1 MTDVSPSQFEIQGPH
16 ASGWGVRL
24 TLVREGNI
32 MKKPFTTV
40 TVVVLAVGGHRA
52 RTAIDFR
59 PLSLSPLV
67 VLRFP
72 CGKRGR
78 LGGGGRAGDWDLTR
92 KSLSAVDVQAKI
104 SDDSYH

>member
-1 MTDVSPSQFEIQGPH
+1 MTDVSPSRFEIQGPH

-40 TVVVLAVGGHRA
+40 TVVVLAVV
-52 RTAIDFR
+52 AIAHALRLIFG
-59 PLSLSPLV
+59 LSLSPLV